1 MKLEQKRKRPEERA
15 AEADKKRRLDEE
27 ADAKAYL
34 EPWQRPRLQQ
44 ICQGRGTSGLPPVA
58 WKHIISYVSAIAPK
72 QLRGVREV
80 ATDLA
85 CASATCTDMCAA
97 VLREWPALAQ
107 FCVDQQLP
115 LAHANLPKH
124 VHWERLL
131 AAPLRH
137 KVTELQSALR
147 ALHLSTECT
156 PAVLAQRVL
165 KHFKLSGPVAV
176 PLVLVWAVQSEHM
189 QFKRA
194 PARLA
199 VARQLAWRYGVA
211 AQALQQWEQAGYR
224 AELLQGG
231 YAELLACKQQYDRQ
245 NREDAEAAARARWI
259 ASKRRHN
266 KRSYNSYDSY
276 NSYNSHNSFKSWLY
290 KDRNGKYW

>member
-15 AEADKKRRLDEE
+15 AQ
-27 ADAKAYL
+27 AYL
-34 EPWQRPRLQQ
+34 QPWQRPRLQQ

-58 WKHIISYVSAIAPK
+58 WKHIIGYVSAIAPK

-85 CASATCTDMCAA
+85 SASATCSDMRAA

-115 LAHANLPKH
+115 LEHAHLPQH
-124 VHWERLL
+124 VQWERLL

-147 ALHLSTECT
+147 SLNLSVKGT
-156 PAVLAQRVL
+156 PAVLAQRLL
-165 KHFKLSGPVAV
+165 KYFKLSGPAAV
-176 PLVLVWAVQSEHM
+176 PLVLVWAVQSEHT

-194 PARLA
+194 LARLA
-199 VARQLAWRYGVA
+199 VARQLISGHRDSVA
-211 AQALQQWEQAGYR
+211 AQALQQWKQRGYR

-231 YAELLACKQQYDRQ
+231 YGELLALKQEYA
-245 NREDAEAAARARWI
+245 REKREAAERQRI
-259 ASKRRHN
+259 FNERYGDKSSKR
-266 KRSYNSYDSY
+266 KYNRRY
-276 NSYNSHNSFKSWLY
+276 
-290 KDRNGKYW
+290 RYW